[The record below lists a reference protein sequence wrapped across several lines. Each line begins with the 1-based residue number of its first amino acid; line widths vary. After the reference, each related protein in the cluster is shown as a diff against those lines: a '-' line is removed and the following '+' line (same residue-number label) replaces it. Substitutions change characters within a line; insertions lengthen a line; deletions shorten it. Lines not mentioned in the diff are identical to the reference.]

1 MIIKKA
7 LEHLLKKESPT
18 LQETNMKWYEN
29 SLSKALNIKYPII
42 QAPMASAA
50 SVVLAAAVS
59 NAGGL
64 GSLGLS
70 YHKLENI
77 LPDYNKIMS
86 KTNHSV
92 NLNFFTHKEPSTN
105 DIKNKKFKDHI
116 TKHYKEYGI
125 DKIPEINNTCETF
138 NNQQLNLLLQMDP
151 KVVSFHFGLPK
162 AEFIKK
168 IKEQNIYIISS
179 ATTVEEAKILE
190 NSGADA
196 IIAQGF
202 EAGGHR
208 GTFHSSYQEGEIG
221 LFSLLPQIVDNV
233 KLPVIAAG
241 GIADGRGIAA
251 AFMLGAKGAQLGTA
265 FLTCPEA
272 SVHPLWVKALNNS
285 KERETRITSAF
296 TGRPARGIVNRF
308 LRDMEGKENILPDF
322 PTVGSIIKPL
332 ANSAAQIGD
341 EDFLSLWAGQS
352 ASMSQNMPAKD
363 LMEKLIKEVS
373 YIFKNIEN
381 N

>member
-1 MIIKKA
+1 
-7 LEHLLKKESPT
+7 
-18 LQETNMKWYEN
+18 MKWYEN

-50 SVVLAAAVS
+50 SVELAATVS

-70 YHKLENI
+70 YHKLEKI
-77 LPDYNKIMS
+77 LPAYNEIMS
-86 KTNHSV
+86 KTNHSI
-92 NLNFFTHKEPSTN
+92 NLNFMTHKEPYNN
-105 DIKNKKFKDHI
+105 DIKNKKFKDYI
-116 TKHYKEYGI
+116 TQYYKEYRI
-125 DKIPEINNTCETF
+125 DKMPVINNTCETF
-138 NNQQLNLLLQMDP
+138 NRQQLDLLLQMNP
-151 KVVSFHFGLPK
+151 KVVSFHFGLPN
-162 AEFIKK
+162 EEHIKK
-168 IKEQNIYIISS
+168 IKEKNIYIIST
-179 ATTVEEAKILE
+179 ATTVKEAKILE

-208 GTFHSSYQEGEIG
+208 GTFHSSYKEGEIG

-272 SVHPLWVKALNNS
+272 SVHPLWKKALNNS
-285 KERETRITSAF
+285 KDRETRITSAF

-308 LRDMEGKENILPDF
+308 LRDMEGKGNLLPDF

-341 EDFLSLWAGQS
+341 EYFLSLWAGQS
-352 ASMSQNMPAKD
+352 APMSQNIPAKD
-363 LMEKLIKEVS
+363 LMEKLIKEIS

>member
-7 LEHLLKKESPT
+7 LEHLLKKENPT
-18 LQETNMKWYEN
+18 SQEISMKWYAN
-29 SLSKALNIKYPII
+29 SFSKALGLKYPII

-50 SVVLAAAVS
+50 SVELAAAVS

-77 LPDYNKIMS
+77 ISDYNKITN

-92 NLNFFTHKEPSTN
+92 NLNFMTHKNPSINVT
-105 DIKNKKFKDHI
+105 KNKKFKNHI
-116 TKHYKEYGI
+116 TKYYKEYGI
-125 DKIPEINNTCETF
+125 NYIPKINNTCETF
-138 NNQQLNLLLQMDP
+138 NSDQLNLLLHMNP

-162 AEFIKK
+162 AAFIKK

-196 IIAQGF
+196 VIAQGF

-208 GTFHSSYQEGEIG
+208 GTFHSSYKEGEIG

-233 KLPVIAAG
+233 QLPVIAAG

-251 AFMLGAKGAQLGTA
+251 AFMLGAKGVQLGTA

-272 SVHPLWVKALNNS
+272 SVHPLWIKALNNS

-296 TGRPARGIVNRF
+296 TGRPARGIVNRL
-308 LRDMEGKENILPDF
+308 LREMDGKENILPDF

-332 ANSAAQIGD
+332 ANSASLIGD

-352 ASMSQNMPAKD
+352 APMSQNIPARD
-363 LMEKLIKEVS
+363 LIEKLVKEVS
-373 YIFKNIEN
+373 DIFKNIKN

>member
-208 GTFHSSYQEGEIG
+208 GTFHSSYKEGEIG

-241 GIADGRGIAA
+241 GIADGRSIAA

-272 SVHPLWVKALNNS
+272 SVHPLW
-285 KERETRITSAF
+285 
-296 TGRPARGIVNRF
+296 
-308 LRDMEGKENILPDF
+308 
-322 PTVGSIIKPL
+322 
-332 ANSAAQIGD
+332 
-341 EDFLSLWAGQS
+341 
-352 ASMSQNMPAKD
+352 
-363 LMEKLIKEVS
+363 
-373 YIFKNIEN
+373 
-381 N
+381 

>member
-1 MIIKKA
+1 
-7 LEHLLKKESPT
+7 
-18 LQETNMKWYEN
+18 MKWYEN

-190 NSGADA
+190 NSA
-196 IIAQGF
+196 
-202 EAGGHR
+202 
-208 GTFHSSYQEGEIG
+208 
-221 LFSLLPQIVDNV
+221 
-233 KLPVIAAG
+233 
-241 GIADGRGIAA
+241 
-251 AFMLGAKGAQLGTA
+251 
-265 FLTCPEA
+265 
-272 SVHPLWVKALNNS
+272 
-285 KERETRITSAF
+285 RI
-296 TGRPARGIVNRF
+296 
-308 LRDMEGKENILPDF
+308 
-322 PTVGSIIKPL
+322 
-332 ANSAAQIGD
+332 
-341 EDFLSLWAGQS
+341 
-352 ASMSQNMPAKD
+352 
-363 LMEKLIKEVS
+363 
-373 YIFKNIEN
+373 
-381 N
+381 

>member
-1 MIIKKA
+1 
-7 LEHLLKKESPT
+7 
-18 LQETNMKWYEN
+18 MKWYAN
-29 SLSKALNIKYPII
+29 SFSKALGLKYPII

-50 SVVLAAAVS
+50 SVELAAAVS

-77 LPDYNKIMS
+77 ISDYNKITN

-92 NLNFFTHKEPSTN
+92 NLNFMTHKNPSINVT
-105 DIKNKKFKDHI
+105 KNKKFKNHI
-116 TKHYKEYGI
+116 TKYYKEYGI
-125 DKIPEINNTCETF
+125 NYIPKINNTCETF
-138 NNQQLNLLLQMDP
+138 NTDQLNLLLHMNP

-162 AEFIKK
+162 AAFIKK

-196 IIAQGF
+196 VIAQGF

-208 GTFHSSYQEGEIG
+208 GTFHSSYKEGEIG

-233 KLPVIAAG
+233 QLPVIAAG

-251 AFMLGAKGAQLGTA
+251 AFMLGAKGVQLGTA

-272 SVHPLWVKALNNS
+272 SVHPLWIKALNNS

-296 TGRPARGIVNRF
+296 TGRPARGIVNRL
-308 LRDMEGKENILPDF
+308 LREMDGKENILPDF

-332 ANSAAQIGD
+332 ANSASLIGD

-352 ASMSQNMPAKD
+352 APMSQNIPARD
-363 LMEKLIKEVS
+363 LIEKLVKEVS
-373 YIFKNIEN
+373 DIFKNIKN